1 MASNLYFKEKVIMF
15 ISDAFAQ
22 TAGAAAPQT
31 STMGVLFQIVLI
43 AVVFYFFLIRP
54 NQKRMK
60 QHQAMLDAIKVGDEV
75 LTGGG
80 IYAKVV
86 KVDGPYDLTVELSKG
101 VEVKINRLTV
111 RSVVTAEEAAAPANS
126 NKKSKKS

>member
-1 MASNLYFKEKVIMF
+1 MF
-15 ISDAFAQ
+15 INNAFAQ
-22 TAGAAAPQT
+22 AAETAAGAAGTQSP
-31 STMGVLFQIVLI
+31 MLNVLFQIVFIGLI
-43 AVVFYFFLIRP
+43 IYFLLIRP
-54 NQKRMK
+54 NQKRYK

-111 RSVVTAEEAAAPANS
+111 RSVVKAEEAAAPANS

>member
-1 MASNLYFKEKVIMF
+1 MF
-15 ISDAFAQ
+15 INNAFAQ
-22 TAGAAAPQT
+22 AAETAAGAAGTQSP
-31 STMGVLFQIVLI
+31 MLNVLFQIVFIGLI
-43 AVVFYFFLIRP
+43 IYFLLIRP
-54 NQKRMK
+54 NQKRYK

>member
-1 MASNLYFKEKVIMF
+1 MF
-15 ISDAFAQ
+15 INNAFAQ
-22 TAGAAAPQT
+22 AAETATGAAGTQSP
-31 STMGVLFQIVLI
+31 MLNVLFQIVFIGLI
-43 AVVFYFFLIRP
+43 IYFLLIRP
-54 NQKRMK
+54 NQKRYK

>member
-1 MASNLYFKEKVIMF
+1 
-15 ISDAFAQ
+15 
-22 TAGAAAPQT
+22 
-31 STMGVLFQIVLI
+31 
-43 AVVFYFFLIRP
+43 
-54 NQKRMK
+54 
-60 QHQAMLDAIKVGDEV
+60 MLDAIKVGDEV

>member
-1 MASNLYFKEKVIMF
+1 MASDLYFKEKVIMF

-60 QHQAMLDAIKVGDEV
+60 QHQTMLMAIKPGDEV

-80 IYAKVV
+80 IYAQVISTEGQYDLIVEMAKGIQV
-86 KVDGPYDLTVELSKG
+86 KV
-101 VEVKINRLTV
+101 NRLTI
-111 RSVVTAEEAAAPANS
+111 RDVVLPETAKPANS
-126 NKKSKKS
+126 NAKSKK

>member
-1 MASNLYFKEKVIMF
+1 MF
-15 ISDAFAQ
+15 INNAFAQ
-22 TAGAAAPQT
+22 AADTAAGAAGTQSP
-31 STMGVLFQIVLI
+31 MLNVLFQIVFIGLI
-43 AVVFYFFLIRP
+43 IYFLLIRP
-54 NQKRMK
+54 NQKRYK

>member
-1 MASNLYFKEKVIMF
+1 MF
-15 ISDAFAQ
+15 INNAFAQ
-22 TAGAAAPQT
+22 AAETAAGAAGTQSP
-31 STMGVLFQIVLI
+31 MLNVLFQIVFIGLI
-43 AVVFYFFLIRP
+43 IYFLLIRP
-54 NQKRMK
+54 NQKRYK

-126 NKKSKKS
+126 NKQSKKS

>member
-1 MASNLYFKEKVIMF
+1 MF
-15 ISDAFAQ
+15 INNAFAQ
-22 TAGAAAPQT
+22 AAETAAGAAGTQSP
-31 STMGVLFQIVLI
+31 MLNVLFQIVFIGLI
-43 AVVFYFFLIRP
+43 IYFLLIRP
-54 NQKRMK
+54 NQKRYK

-111 RSVVTAEEAAAPANS
+111 RSVVTAEEAAAFLVEACQS
-126 NKKSKKS
+126 GA